1 MLLPISLLSMRT
13 DLPDI
18 LKWIEDVENMSF
30 YGFTDCL
37 LEYDFCLLR
46 DAKYDFFYLITM
58 DF

>member
-30 YGFTDCL
+30 YGFTDVFL
-37 LEYDFCLLR
+37 NMIFVFYVMQNTI
-46 DAKYDFFYLITM
+46 FFIW
-58 DF
+58 